1 VRDHR
6 SFPALRTA
14 APKRRTGPFPQA
26 QRTDLTD
33 NVRPHLIHLSS
44 QGAINP
50 REVKR
55 LINAYT
61 LQMKLL
67 SASRV
72 RNLRPEAVATLLT
85 MSFRTE
91 WRHLY
96 DLLVADPGG
105 FVDAIRA

>member
-1 VRDHR
+1 
-6 SFPALRTA
+6 
-14 APKRRTGPFPQA
+14 
-26 QRTDLTD
+26 
-33 NVRPHLIHLSS
+33 
-44 QGAINP
+44 
-50 REVKR
+50 VKR